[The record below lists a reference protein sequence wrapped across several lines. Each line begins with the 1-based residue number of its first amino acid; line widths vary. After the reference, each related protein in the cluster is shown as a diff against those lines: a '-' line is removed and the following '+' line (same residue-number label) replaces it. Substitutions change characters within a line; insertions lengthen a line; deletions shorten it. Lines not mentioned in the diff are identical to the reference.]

1 MIQTLALVGDTN
13 YNIEN
18 LEIEV
23 ADREV
28 GTGRDETDHA
38 HEIDTIE
45 ELIVDLE
52 VENDVDRVVMTKR

>member
-1 MIQTLALVGDTN
+1 MSRNLDYYT
-13 YNIEN
+13 EN

-38 HEIDTIE
+38 HEIDMIE
-45 ELIVDLE
+45 GLIVDLE

>member
-45 ELIVDLE
+45 EPIVDLE

>member
-1 MIQTLALVGDTN
+1 M
-13 YNIEN
+13 N
-18 LEIEV
+18 LETGVE
-23 ADREV
+23 DREAV
-28 GTGRDETDHA
+28 TGRGEIDPA